1 MVPSSSKLS
10 RISILVSKVML
21 LTIFQGDKAFEI
33 LVRENIIDKERIEEI
48 LKQSHVIPGT
58 RYLIITLE
66 VGWYARNES
75 GTLAAFIG
83 YTFPLFVISILF
95 YTVYPY
101 FLHDNFGIIFISGA
115 FAATLAILAVSVN
128 ARRIKHLK
136 TPGDYITIMLY
147 FALYFTGFPVLFIL
161 LGAGGLNVANYYYQ
175 RAKPVE
181 FQHKFEGENME
192 KFFAPEYSLE
202 RNGKFLLIIWAIAL
216 LVLAISIHIWSS
228 EYLEI
233 VNIIYTSWSLNFLGG
248 LFSISLLFE
257 TYSTSGILEQSTF
270 VAILALGFLTYDGI
284 LILSLL
290 LALVLLGVPGGIIAL
305 LVISVPVIFLFV
317 SLKPFFQ
324 GMRRSI
330 LYKDLM
336 RGFNI
341 AIIAILYGNI
351 LIFAFDNMTTIKGA
365 IVFVLVALVYYLR
378 KKNEAIFVLTGGII
392 SLLLTVIQ
400 PVFGY

>member
-1 MVPSSSKLS
+1 MMLPPSSKLS
-10 RISILVSKVML
+10 RISILISKVML
-21 LTIFQGDKAFEI
+21 LTIFQGEKAFEI
-33 LVRENIIDKERIEEI
+33 LVRENVIGRERMEEI

-58 RYLIITLE
+58 RYLIIALE
-66 VGWYARNES
+66 VGWSVRKEY
-75 GTLAAFIG
+75 GTLATFIG
-83 YTFPLFVISILF
+83 YIFPLFVISILF
-95 YTVYPY
+95 YSVYPY
-101 FLHDNFGIIFISGA
+101 SLHDKFGSIFTSGA

-128 ARRIKHLK
+128 AHRLKHLK

-181 FQHKFEGENME
+181 FQEKFEEENLE
-192 KFFAPEYSLE
+192 KKFAPKYILE
-202 RNGKFLLIIWAIAL
+202 RNGKYLLIIWAILL
-216 LVLAISIHIWSS
+216 LVLSISIHIWSS

-233 VNIIYTSWSLNFLGG
+233 VNAIYTSWSLNFLGG

-257 TYSTSGILEQSTF
+257 TYSTSGILDQSTF

-284 LILSLL
+284 LVLSLL
-290 LALVLLGVPGGIIAL
+290 LALILLGIPGGIIAL
-305 LVISVPVIFLFV
+305 LVVSVPVIFLFI
-317 SLKPFFQ
+317 SLKPLFQ
-324 GMRRSI
+324 GMRRSR

-351 LIFAFDNMTTIKGA
+351 LIFAFDNMTTINGA
-365 IVFVLVALVYYLR
+365 VVFVLVAIVYYFR
-378 KKNEAIFVLTGGII
+378 KKNEAILVFIGGLI
-392 SLLLTVIQ
+392 SLLLTVT
-400 PVFGY
+400 VFIL